1 MISHDSVERNLFRV
15 ISLIWDM
22 PRGGLHARRLP
33 SPAWAEGDRSVA
45 RTLTMRPTCGITCP
59 IRSYPSFPFATMSKS
74 PQKVRKSRKDS
85 SYNSEE
91 MKVISKYKQEY
102 RQQTTRELRGHVF
115 KSKILV
121 DLFNLWLAQGKAPNT
136 EEDSATRMKVA

>member
-1 MISHDSVERNLFRV
+1 
-15 ISLIWDM
+15 
-22 PRGGLHARRLP
+22 
-33 SPAWAEGDRSVA
+33 
-45 RTLTMRPTCGITCP
+45 
-59 IRSYPSFPFATMSKS
+59 MSKS